1 MFSFQ
6 LFEPIS
12 CTYTYILAC
21 ASTRKTVIIDP
32 VLETVERDAKL
43 IQELNLKPL
52 YAANTHVHA
61 DHITG
66 SGELKRIFPRMKSV
80 LSKHS
85 GGVADMFVDD
95 GDLLLFGDQNLEI
108 RATPGHTDGNIFLLF
123 YYWWNQVFSY
133 IFHPLKKVFTGDALL
148 IRGCGRTDFQ
158 QGNSAALYEAIH
170 KKIFVLPD
178 DFEIYP
184 GHDYKGILMST
195 VGEEKKYN
203 PRLTKPLKEFVEIM
217 DKLNLGPPKQI
228 DKAVPANKVCGVYE
242 LMDDIIRQ
250 KIWPNK

>member
-1 MFSFQ
+1 MQ
-6 LFEPIS
+6 
-12 CTYTYILAC
+12 
-21 ASTRKTVIIDP
+21 
-32 VLETVERDAKL
+32 L

-123 YYWWNQVFSY
+123 CYWWNQVFRL
-133 IFHPLKKVFTGDALL
+133 ILL
-148 IRGCGRTDFQ
+148 TYCRFQ
-158 QGNSAALYEAIH
+158 
-170 KKIFVLPD
+170 
-178 DFEIYP
+178 
-184 GHDYKGILMST
+184 
-195 VGEEKKYN
+195 
-203 PRLTKPLKEFVEIM
+203 
-217 DKLNLGPPKQI
+217 
-228 DKAVPANKVCGVYE
+228 
-242 LMDDIIRQ
+242 
-250 KIWPNK
+250 